1 MLSVGAI
8 RFEDRQSVLKIGFAL
23 TKSRSAVHMA
33 AALASRLYSCTV
45 PYNMSSVHHHVLRRI
60 VLYCNIHAVQTR
72 ITS

>member
-1 MLSVGAI
+1 
-8 RFEDRQSVLKIGFAL
+8 
-23 TKSRSAVHMA
+23 MA